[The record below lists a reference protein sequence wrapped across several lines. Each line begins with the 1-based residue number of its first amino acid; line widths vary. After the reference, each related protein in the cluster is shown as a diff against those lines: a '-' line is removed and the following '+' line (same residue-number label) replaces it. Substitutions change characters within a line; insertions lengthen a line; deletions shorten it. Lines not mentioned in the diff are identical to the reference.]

1 LKVDRFMLRPGRL
14 LRFTL
19 PLAVMIL
26 VLLAAPVRADSDT
39 FSWKPVEGALLKIN
53 GRALFKWGV
62 YTADKKYQFLLIL
75 LMHRYLILDT
85 KARTV
90 YELKPG
96 ALEHEGT
103 DLRTPKPDSEI
114 RRIPSSQWYFHDMGP
129 LEQVR
134 LRLDDYGGN
143 TIEMQLPHMPD
154 LRGLY

>member
-1 LKVDRFMLRPGRL
+1 MQRRGSFFL
-14 LRFTL
+14 LAV
-19 PLAVMIL
+19 PLAVMTL
-26 VLLAAPVRADSDT
+26 ALLAGPARADSQT
-39 FSWKPVEGALLKIN
+39 LSWKPVEGALLKIN

-75 LMHRYLILDT
+75 MMHRYLILDM
-85 KARTV
+85 KGRAV
-90 YELKPG
+90 YEINPK
-96 ALEHEGT
+96 EVEQQGT
-103 DLRTPKPDSEI
+103 DLRSRKPDSQM

-134 LRLDDYGGN
+134 VRLDDYGGN

>member
-1 LKVDRFMLRPGRL
+1 MLRRNSVFL
-14 LRFTL
+14 
-19 PLAVMIL
+19 LAVPLVIMTLTIL
-26 VLLAAPVRADSDT
+26 ARPARADSQT
-39 FSWKPVEGALLKIN
+39 LSWKPVEGALLKIN

-75 LMHRYLILDT
+75 LMHRYLILDM
-85 KARTV
+85 KGRAV
-90 YELKPG
+90 YELKPDD
-96 ALEHEGT
+96 LEHHDAE
-103 DLRTPKPDSEI
+103 LRSRKPDSQM

-134 LRLDDYGGN
+134 VRLDDYGN

>member
-1 LKVDRFMLRPGRL
+1 MLRRSRPL
-14 LRFTL
+14 LFTAL
-19 PLAVMIL
+19 LSLLILA
-26 VLLAAPVRADSDT
+26 LLAAPVRADSESLT
-39 FSWKPVEGALLKIN
+39 WKPVEGALLKIN

-85 KARTV
+85 KGRLV

-96 ALEHEGT
+96 ALEQEGT
-103 DLRTPKPDSEI
+103 DLRTHKPTGEM

-134 LRLDDYGGN
+134 IRLDDYGGN